1 MRAQT
6 KRTLALV
13 LAILLA
19 AACLAPAV
27 LRATH
32 RGHAC
37 AGRDEC
43 LLCRAIEQGEVRLRL
58 LWLWLAAFLMAAL
71 PLLRPYARCGLRAP
85 RLRVRTLV
93 QGKVRLND

>member
-1 MRAQT
+1 MRKIE
-6 KRTLALV
+6 KRAV
-13 LAILLA
+13 ICMALAILLA

-43 LLCRAIEQGEVRLRL
+43 LLCRAIE
-58 LWLWLAAFLMAAL
+58 
-71 PLLRPYARCGLRAP
+71 
-85 RLRVRTLV
+85 
-93 QGKVRLND
+93 